1 MLDWPRPYGI
11 GPSLTGVFFVE
22 AIGNVFGIF
31 HSLSVVVVVLLVA
44 ITLGACA
51 MMVAVFRGD
60 FDNTNSQ
67 F

>member
-1 MLDWPRPYGI
+1 
-11 GPSLTGVFFVE
+11 VE